1 MFSGKKFK
9 YKPLQRV
16 KPEILKKLL
25 VNYPDK
31 QEAQY
36 VISGFT
42 NGFRLGLER
51 EPLPRDPCENSA
63 KALKNEEVTS
73 QLIAEEIEMGHM
85 LGPFDEPP
93 LEGMV
98 YSPIHLV
105 DKAGDPNK
113 SRLIHNLAYPYNDQS
128 VNRCIPQ
135 SESSVQY
142 HYVDEL
148 IDLALQLGDDLWG
161 CRVDFSHG
169 KK

>member
-42 NGFRLGLER
+42 SSFRLGLDR
-51 EPLPRDPCENSA
+51 EPLPREPCENSA

-148 IDLALQLGDDLWG
+148 IDLALELGDDLWG

>member
-1 MFSGKKFK
+1 
-9 YKPLQRV
+9 
-16 KPEILKKLL
+16 
-25 VNYPDK
+25 
-31 QEAQY
+31 
-36 VISGFT
+36 
-42 NGFRLGLER
+42 
-51 EPLPRDPCENSA
+51 
-63 KALKNEEVTS
+63 
-73 QLIAEEIEMGHM
+73 MGHM